1 MLAHNVIFKHQ
12 AVHEGGKFPF
22 GQRNAATMQ
31 PERDILLYTIEQYM
45 KESIILEG
53 KWSIKQVHGK
63 V

>member
-31 PERDILLYTIEQYM
+31 PERDILLYTIEQ
-45 KESIILEG
+45 SIILES
-53 KWSIKQVHGK
+53 KWSIQQVHGK